1 MMTWLVAVAA
11 LTIGEGSAA
20 MASWNAPAQ
29 EPARLPAVSAHS
41 PDRIIAVGFGYQ
53 RGTTSS
59 IRIRTYHVASGDML
73 SEDQFDLNVVG
84 GEARDSEPVG
94 DRIFAGTVDV
104 TAGGLGDFPMR
115 VYDAQSGR
123 YLWQGRLNFVE
134 MGSEDPRR
142 RARMPQAGA
151 LSSHHAQLVVDTTP
165 GDIQSQF
172 WVRAVDP
179 STGQALWQQSFKSSE
194 PSAEVIGES
203 PKMETVP
210 SAPVN
215 DYEIVIRSYERRT
228 GNLVWS
234 DRLSTRDRV
243 EDMVEEETPEHAQ
256 RLPLFAV
263 PEPQGKVWM

>member
-1 MMTWLVAVAA
+1 MMTWLLAVAA
-11 LTIGEGSAA
+11 LTMGVGSAER
-20 MASWNAPAQ
+20 ASWTMPAQ
-29 EPARLPAVSAHS
+29 EPSRLPQVSSEA
-41 PDRIIAVGFGYQ
+41 PDKIIAVGFGYQ

-59 IRIRTYHVASGDML
+59 IRIRTYHVATGDML

-123 YLWQGRLNFVE
+123 YLWQGRLNFVD

-142 RARMPQAGA
+142 RAKTSHGGA
-151 LSSHHAQLVVDTTP
+151 EPVPRVQLVADTMD

-179 STGQALWQQSFKSSE
+179 ATGKALWQQSFKSSE
-194 PSAEVIGES
+194 PSVDVIGGSKPGEAAS
-203 PKMETVP
+203 SGV
-210 SAPVN
+210 AN
-215 DYEIVIRSYERRT
+215 DYEIVIRSYERST
-228 GNLVWS
+228 GNLIWS

-243 EDMVEEETPEHAQ
+243 EDMVEEEAPEHAE
-256 RLPLFAV
+256 RLPLYSV